1 MDFDIRPATR
11 EDLPSLV
18 KLENLCFQHPWKE
31 SDILYELEENPVS
44 NLWVIDFNGQII
56 GFSDHWITFDSATL
70 CQIAVD
76 PTFRRKHFGSELLKE
91 ILDDCYAKK
100 VTFITLEVRV
110 SNEKA
115 RAFYIKNGFKEEVV
129 KPHYYDNGEDAIYM
143 IRKVEN

>member
-1 MDFDIRPATR
+1 MDFDIRPAKK
-11 EDLPSLV
+11 EDLQSLV
-18 KLENLCFQHPWKE
+18 RLENLCFQHPWKE
-31 SDILYELEENPVS
+31 SDLLYELEENPVS
-44 NLWVIDFNGQII
+44 NLWVIDYNGQII

-76 PTFRRKHFGSELLKE
+76 PSFRRKHLGSELLKE

-100 VTFITLEVRV
+100 VNFITLEVRV

-115 RAFYIKNGFKEEVV
+115 KTFYLKNGFKQEVL
-129 KPHYYDNGEDAIYM
+129 KPHYYDDGEDAIYM